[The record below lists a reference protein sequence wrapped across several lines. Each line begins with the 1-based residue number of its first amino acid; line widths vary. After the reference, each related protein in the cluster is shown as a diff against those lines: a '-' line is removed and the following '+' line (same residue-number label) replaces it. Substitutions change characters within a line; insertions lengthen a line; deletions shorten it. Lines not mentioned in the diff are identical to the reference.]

1 MKKIEYHFRVRV
13 GKQTPQVT
21 VVYEGYCGDNYTIS
35 NGKIIK
41 FHSIDDGVFKVDEK
55 HSSKRWP
62 KYIDCTINEDGLQI
76 EYKGQISNIEVRT
89 HVNPCT
95 SFINI
100 ISFETYE

>member
-1 MKKIEYHFRVRV
+1 MKIVYHFRVRV
-13 GKQTPQVT
+13 GKQISQLT
-21 VVYEGYCGDNYTIS
+21 VVYEGYGGTNYTIS

-41 FHSIDDGVFKVDEK
+41 FRDFDAQAFKVDEK

-76 EYKGQISNIEVRT
+76 GYKGQINHIEVRP

-95 SFINI
+95 TFINI
-100 ISFETYE
+100 ISFEAYE